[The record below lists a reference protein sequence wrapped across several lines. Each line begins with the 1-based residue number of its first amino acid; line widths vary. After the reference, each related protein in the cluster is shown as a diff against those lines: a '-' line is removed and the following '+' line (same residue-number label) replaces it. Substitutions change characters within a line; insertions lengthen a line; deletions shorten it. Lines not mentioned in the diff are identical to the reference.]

1 MLKVTNDGR
10 KLALDQRLIDP
21 NLPENPNDKVH
32 ACAENVYR
40 IWSETKDK
48 KLTQLVFC
56 DLSTPKPDGFNV
68 YDDLRNLLI
77 SMGIPENEVQ
87 FIHSANTEVKKAEL
101 FAKVRSGDVRV
112 LMGSTGKMGAGTN
125 VQRLLVATHHLDCGW
140 KPSDIEQRNGRMI
153 RQGNTNAEVYE
164 YRYVT
169 EASFDSYMWQLL
181 ETKQKFIGQI
191 MTSKSPARS
200 ADDLDDAAL
209 SYAEVKALAAGNPMI
224 KEKMDL
230 DIQVSRLKT
239 LKTAYNNEHYR
250 LEDAITQGFPAEMR
264 KTAQQ
269 LENAKADTALLQQ
282 NTKRDADDKDVFA
295 ISLMDTVYTKREDA
309 GKALLGLLGMAMN
322 RTEPVSIGRYKGF
335 DLQMRELQDDFEPPV
350 DPNGP
355 PSKAMLFA
363 DYLVQWLEIAKSTVK
378 LTTYASYKEL
388 SNSRIIPY
396 FRNLG
401 VTLGDLKAV
410 HIQAFY
416 QEQLERVKPN
426 TVIHYHAVI
435 HRALKYAVKTDL
447 IDVNPA
453 DKVDRPKKNEFTGN
467 FYSKDEMNALFDA
480 VRGSKIEVAVM
491 LTAFYGLRR
500 SEVVGLKWAAVDFEQ
515 NTIEICHTVTTVRL
529 DGKEVLVESNGTKTK
544 SSKRTLPLVPVFRER
559 LLALQEE
566 QKENR
571 KLCGRCYNKKYA
583 DYICVDAMGN
593 LLKPDYL
600 SNSFQIILQ
609 NYHLRRIRF
618 HDLRHS
624 CASLLL
630 ANGVPMKMI
639 QEWLGHSDFSTTA
652 NIYSHLDYASK
663 VSSAEAMLNGLGM
676 GSNPGNDT

>member
-1 MLKVTNDGR
+1 MVAGHLQEKNGIYYVVLTYKTYDGKR
-10 KLALDQRLIDP
+10 K
-21 NLPENPNDKVH
+21 
-32 ACAENVYR
+32 
-40 IWSETKDK
+40 TKW
-48 KLTQLVFC
+48 Q
-56 DLSTPKPDGFNV
+56 
-68 YDDLRNLLI
+68 
-77 SMGIPENEVQ
+77 
-87 FIHSANTEVKKAEL
+87 
-101 FAKVRSGDVRV
+101 
-112 LMGSTGKMGAGTN
+112 STGLPIK
-125 VQRLLVATHHLDCGW
+125 
-140 KPSDIEQRNGRMI
+140 
-153 RQGNTNAEVYE
+153 GNKRRAE
-164 YRYVT
+164 
-169 EASFDSYMWQLL
+169 
-181 ETKQKFIGQI
+181 
-191 MTSKSPARS
+191 
-200 ADDLDDAAL
+200 
-209 SYAEVKALAAGNPMI
+209 
-224 KEKMDL
+224 
-230 DIQVSRLKT
+230 
-239 LKTAYNNEHYR
+239 
-250 LEDAITQGFPAEMR
+250 
-264 KTAQQ
+264 
-269 LENAKADTALLQQ
+269 
-282 NTKRDADDKDVFA
+282 
-295 ISLMDTVYTKREDA
+295 
-309 GKALLGLLGMAMN
+309 AM
-322 RTEPVSIGRYKGF
+322 
-335 DLQMRELQDDFEPPV
+335 MRELQDDFEPPV

-363 DYLVQWLEIAKSTVK
+363 DYLVLWLEIAKSTVK

-618 HDLRHS
+618 HDLRHPYVKPTTKKFITFFEVFRA
-624 CASLLL
+624 AS
-630 ANGVPMKMI
+630 
-639 QEWLGHSDFSTTA
+639 
-652 NIYSHLDYASK
+652 
-663 VSSAEAMLNGLGM
+663 
-676 GSNPGNDT
+676 

>member
-1 MLKVTNDGR
+1 MVAGHLQEKNGIYYVVLTYKTYDGKR
-10 KLALDQRLIDP
+10 K
-21 NLPENPNDKVH
+21 
-32 ACAENVYR
+32 
-40 IWSETKDK
+40 TKW
-48 KLTQLVFC
+48 Q
-56 DLSTPKPDGFNV
+56 
-68 YDDLRNLLI
+68 
-77 SMGIPENEVQ
+77 
-87 FIHSANTEVKKAEL
+87 
-101 FAKVRSGDVRV
+101 
-112 LMGSTGKMGAGTN
+112 STGLPIK
-125 VQRLLVATHHLDCGW
+125 
-140 KPSDIEQRNGRMI
+140 
-153 RQGNTNAEVYE
+153 GNKRRAE
-164 YRYVT
+164 
-169 EASFDSYMWQLL
+169 
-181 ETKQKFIGQI
+181 
-191 MTSKSPARS
+191 
-200 ADDLDDAAL
+200 
-209 SYAEVKALAAGNPMI
+209 
-224 KEKMDL
+224 
-230 DIQVSRLKT
+230 
-239 LKTAYNNEHYR
+239 
-250 LEDAITQGFPAEMR
+250 
-264 KTAQQ
+264 
-269 LENAKADTALLQQ
+269 
-282 NTKRDADDKDVFA
+282 
-295 ISLMDTVYTKREDA
+295 
-309 GKALLGLLGMAMN
+309 AM
-322 RTEPVSIGRYKGF
+322 
-335 DLQMRELQDDFEPPV
+335 MRELQDDFEPPV

-618 HDLRHS
+618 HDLRHPYVKHTTKIFSLRLMNFQAQAYPDARRKTRGACQLHRGGQSKSLVRLLCNRKQFS
-624 CASLLL
+624 CLPPQSKISRILYAISIRLSGYTSTRSISSSASSVVSVSASKSALDASLRLSCRACSSCFCFAC
-630 ANGVPMKMI
+630 AN
-639 QEWLGHSDFSTTA
+639 TA
-652 NIYSHLDYASK
+652 A
-663 VSSAEAMLNGLGM
+663 
-676 GSNPGNDT
+676 

>member
-1 MLKVTNDGR
+1 MVAGHLQEKNGIYYVVLTYKTYDGKR
-10 KLALDQRLIDP
+10 K
-21 NLPENPNDKVH
+21 
-32 ACAENVYR
+32 
-40 IWSETKDK
+40 TKW
-48 KLTQLVFC
+48 Q
-56 DLSTPKPDGFNV
+56 
-68 YDDLRNLLI
+68 
-77 SMGIPENEVQ
+77 
-87 FIHSANTEVKKAEL
+87 
-101 FAKVRSGDVRV
+101 
-112 LMGSTGKMGAGTN
+112 STGLPIK
-125 VQRLLVATHHLDCGW
+125 
-140 KPSDIEQRNGRMI
+140 
-153 RQGNTNAEVYE
+153 GNKRRAE
-164 YRYVT
+164 
-169 EASFDSYMWQLL
+169 
-181 ETKQKFIGQI
+181 
-191 MTSKSPARS
+191 
-200 ADDLDDAAL
+200 
-209 SYAEVKALAAGNPMI
+209 
-224 KEKMDL
+224 
-230 DIQVSRLKT
+230 
-239 LKTAYNNEHYR
+239 
-250 LEDAITQGFPAEMR
+250 
-264 KTAQQ
+264 
-269 LENAKADTALLQQ
+269 
-282 NTKRDADDKDVFA
+282 
-295 ISLMDTVYTKREDA
+295 
-309 GKALLGLLGMAMN
+309 AM
-322 RTEPVSIGRYKGF
+322 
-335 DLQMRELQDDFEPPV
+335 MRELQDDFEPPV

-618 HDLRHS
+618 HDLRHPYVKHTTKIFSLRLMDFQAQAYPDARQKTRGACQLHRGEQSRSPVRPLCNRKRFS
-624 CASLLL
+624 CLPPQSKISWILYSISMRLSGYTSTRSISSSASSVVSVSASKIALDASLRLSCRACSSCFCFAC
-630 ANGVPMKMI
+630 AN
-639 QEWLGHSDFSTTA
+639 TA
-652 NIYSHLDYASK
+652 A
-663 VSSAEAMLNGLGM
+663 
-676 GSNPGNDT
+676 